1 MSNRRNF
8 IKNLGA
14 LGLLLGTT
22 KLDLNAQT
30 TSKRSTTSTKINKPI
45 VLSIWHFC
53 LEANIEDWKVLGKNG
68 TALNA
73 VEQGVKLVEA
83 DSNEQSIGYGG
94 CPNSDGN

>member
-1 MSNRRNF
+1 MDI

-14 LGLLLGTT
+14 LGLLLGAT
-22 KLDLNAQT
+22 KLDLSAQT
-30 TSKRSTTSTKINKPI
+30 KYTNSDTSIKINKPI

-73 VEQGVKLVEA
+73 VEQGVKMVEA
-83 DSNEQSIGYGG
+83 DSNEQSNGYGG
-94 CPNSDGN
+94 CPSSDGN